1 MQTLFKLAYSLTVA
15 ILLVL
20 FVILGTRTFYDEP
33 EASPYYPP
41 PPPPLETPVEPEAE
55 PVPVETPVEPGAEPV
70 PVEPLYC
77 DFDGRCFK
85 GGKELTAEDEEKL
98 TEQERL
104 YIREQRQYNERQ
116 REYEDDRADYH
127 RNVFII
133 ASVLGVAAVS
143 AGLYLFRRVEAMPLG
158 LVLGGLGVVIF
169 GWAQAAEDFGEI
181 GMAPLFVVVGVGLA
195 IVLAAGYRFLG
206 LSRQGDKD

>member
-33 EASPYYPP
+33 ESP
-41 PPPPLETPVEPEAE
+41 TFSFR
-55 PVPVETPVEPGAEPV
+55 PVPEKPIGEGPG
-70 PVEPLYC
+70 EPLYC

-85 GGKELTAEDEEKL
+85 GGREITPEEEANL
-98 TEQERL
+98 RQEERD
-104 YIREQRQYNERQ
+104 YIQEQRELNRRQ
-116 REYEDDRADYH
+116 REYEDERADYH
-127 RNVFII
+127 RNVFIL
-133 ASVLGVAAVS
+133 ASVLGVAAVA

-181 GMAPLFVVVGVGLA
+181 GMAPLFAVVGVGLA

-206 LSRQGDKD
+206 LVRPTGGDGGQGEGGE

>member
-1 MQTLFKLAYSLTVA
+1 MQTLFKLAYSLTIA

-33 EASPYYPP
+33 G
-41 PPPPLETPVEPEAE
+41 EPQFSFR
-55 PVPVETPVEPGAEPV
+55 PVPEKPIGEGPGEPP
-70 PVEPLYC
+70 YC

-85 GGKELTAEDEEKL
+85 DGREITPEEEADLTQEE
-98 TEQERL
+98 RD
-104 YIREQRQYNERQ
+104 YIQEQREFNKRQ
-116 REYEDDRADYH
+116 KEYQDDRVDYH
-127 RNVFII
+127 RNVFVI
-133 ASVLGVAAVS
+133 ASVLGVVAIA

-158 LVLGGLGVVIF
+158 LLLGGLGVVIF

-181 GMAPLFVVVGVGLA
+181 GMAPLFAVVGVGLA

-206 LSRQGDKD
+206 LVRPTGGDGGRGEGGE

>member
-1 MQTLFKLAYSLTVA
+1 MQTLFKLGYSLTVG

-33 EASPYYPP
+33 K
-41 PPPPLETPVEPEAE
+41 EPQFSFR
-55 PVPVETPVEPGAEPV
+55 PVPEKPIGEVPSEPP
-70 PVEPLYC
+70 YC

-85 GGKELTAEDEEKL
+85 DGREITPEEEANLTQEE
-98 TEQERL
+98 RD
-104 YIREQRQYNERQ
+104 YIREQREHNERQ
-116 REYEDDRADYH
+116 KEYQDDRVDYH

-133 ASVLGVAAVS
+133 ASVLGVAAIA

-158 LVLGGLGVVIF
+158 LLLGGLGVVIF

-181 GMAPLFVVVGVGLA
+181 GMAPLFAVVAVGLA

-206 LSRQGDKD
+206 LARPADEDRG

>member
-1 MQTLFKLAYSLTVA
+1 VQTVFKLAYSLTVA

-20 FVILGTRTFYDEP
+20 FVIIGTRTFYNEP
-33 EASPYYPP
+33 EEPRYPSGMP
-41 PPPPLETPVEPEAE
+41 PSTKD
-55 PVPVETPVEPGAEPV
+55 
-70 PVEPLYC
+70 LYC
-77 DFDGRCFK
+77 DFTDQCYLNGRPLTPQ
-85 GGKELTAEDEEKL
+85 EEQQLLTADE
-98 TEQERL
+98 
-104 YIREQRQYNERQ
+104 REFIKGQREHNERQ
-116 REYEDDRADYH
+116 REYEDDRVDYH
-127 RNVFII
+127 RNVFMV
-133 ASVLGVAAVS
+133 ASVLGVAAIA

-181 GMAPLFVVVGVGLA
+181 GMAPLFAVVAVGLA

>member
-1 MQTLFKLAYSLTVA
+1 MQTLFKLSYSLTVA

-33 EASPYYPP
+33 ESPN
-41 PPPPLETPVEPEAE
+41 
-55 PVPVETPVEPGAEPV
+55 
-70 PVEPLYC
+70 
-77 DFDGRCFK
+77 F
-85 GGKELTAEDEEKL
+85 GGPTRYE
-98 TEQERL
+98 
-104 YIREQRQYNERQ
+104 
-116 REYEDDRADYH
+116 EYEDERADYH

-133 ASVLGVAAVS
+133 ASVLGVAAVA
-143 AGLYLFRRVEAMPLG
+143 AGLYLFQRVEAMPLG

-181 GMAPLFVVVGVGLA
+181 GMAPLFAVVAVGLA

-206 LSRQGDKD
+206 LTRKADEDGV

>member
-33 EASPYYPP
+33 ESPQYPSVAF
-41 PPPPLETPVEPEAE
+41 PVEK
-55 PVPVETPVEPGAEPV
+55 PGG
-70 PVEPLYC
+70 EPLYC

-116 REYEDDRADYH
+116 REYEDERADYH

-169 GWAQAAEDFGEI
+169 GWVQAAEDFGEI
-181 GMAPLFVVVGVGLA
+181 GMAPLFAVVGVGLA
-195 IVLAAGYRFLG
+195 IVLTAGYWLLG
-206 LSRQGDKD
+206 TRPAGEDGG